1 MKVFSHFFLG
11 TSEKKSIHEYIEK
24 IQQYYLLQTIRI
36 KITYMMF
43 MFQGSGRGGGGLRPL
58 GYCLI
63 FINGLVFI
71 RPYDFFTQVLAI
83 SHSMS
88 SETDSGGRGGRQH
101 WCSSSSVTN
110 RVHHLSVWVTSKD
123 ILAYSNGK
131 RNDIYTSSQ
140 RHKGPRTLR
149 LKLQKIRYCPYT
161 LQLFFTTATIFQQ
174 FDIWGTIFIRIFLKK
189 SL

>member
-1 MKVFSHFFLG
+1 MKVFSHCFLG

-24 IQQYYLLQTIRI
+24 IQQYYLLHIRPY
-36 KITYMMF
+36 TTHQPVNDVYV
-43 MFQGSGRGGGGLRPL
+43 SELRQL

-63 FINGLVFI
+63 FIDGLVYI
-71 RPYDFFTQVLAI
+71 RPCDSFTQVLAI

-110 RVHHLSVWVTSKD
+110 RVHQLSVWVTSKD

-131 RNDIYTSSQ
+131 CVILYIPPLSGINYIIYHHIFCLHT
-140 RHKGPRTLR
+140 
-149 LKLQKIRYCPYT
+149 KLQKM
-161 LQLFFTTATIFQQ
+161 QLSSIHTITFCQNSNNFFQQ
-174 FDIWGTIFIRIFLKK
+174 YYM
-189 SL
+189 